1 MTSKFSFKSFFP
13 LLCIPP
19 LIFGLIGY
27 IIFGIY
33 KAKTPPPLNGI
44 PLILLLTFILAWL
57 FFGEFRTK
65 MIKVTVEND
74 GIIIKTFGGF
84 GVSRKF
90 LYSDLDGFKLSII
103 SSSAADNE
111 NLYFM
116 QSDKKVG
123 KISDFY
129 HKNNLDLKEMV
140 KTKIKD
146 LGFEN
151 FSYIEELK
159 ESFS

>member
-27 IIFGIY
+27 IILGIY

-44 PLILLLTFILAWL
+44 PLILLLTFTLAWL

-65 MIKVTVEND
+65 MIKVTIEND
-74 GIIIKTFGGF
+74 CIIIKKFGGF
-84 GVSRKF
+84 GVSKRF
-90 LYSDLDGFKLSII
+90 LYSDLDGFKLSIT

-111 NLYFM
+111 YLYFM

-129 HKNNLDLKEMV
+129 HKNYSDLKEMV

-146 LGFEN
+146 LGFES
-151 FSYIEELK
+151 FSYIDELK

>member
-103 SSSAADNE
+103 SSNAADNE
-111 NLYFM
+111 YLYFM

-129 HKNNLDLKEMV
+129 HKNYLDLKEMV

-151 FSYIEELK
+151 FSYIDELK